1 MMNLIAMVCGVL
13 FSFGLLISG
22 MVDPEKVIGFL
33 NIAGSWDPSLAF
45 VMLGAI
51 VVNTIPMRLAMRRKD
66 SVLLHC
72 PMELPKASQITLRLV
87 LGSMIFGIGWGL
99 SGICP
104 GPALVNLGTAQPDRL
119 VFFMF
124 MLAGMGAYEIW
135 NRYMSNQRTRT
146 PQPERVLDLLPLGQE
161 GQRPLRAQLVGQG
174 PDHQITVLIDTPL
187 QVGDRCWVMQPGQSL
202 QQARGYIV
210 KHFSPGIRE
219 GDAAH
224 AILVAY
230 LGLDMPPVGQIVA
243 LRDREIQTRLTQK
256 EHA

>member
-1 MMNLIAMVCGVL
+1 
-13 FSFGLLISG
+13 
-22 MVDPEKVIGFL
+22 
-33 NIAGSWDPSLAF
+33 
-45 VMLGAI
+45 
-51 VVNTIPMRLAMRRKD
+51 
-66 SVLLHC
+66 
-72 PMELPKASQITLRLV
+72 
-87 LGSMIFGIGWGL
+87 
-99 SGICP
+99 
-104 GPALVNLGTAQPDRL
+104 
-119 VFFMF
+119 
-124 MLAGMGAYEIW
+124 
-135 NRYMSNQRTRT
+135 
-146 PQPERVLDLLPLGQE
+146 
-161 GQRPLRAQLVGQG
+161 LRAQLVGQG

-210 KHFSPGIRE
+210 KHFRPGIRE